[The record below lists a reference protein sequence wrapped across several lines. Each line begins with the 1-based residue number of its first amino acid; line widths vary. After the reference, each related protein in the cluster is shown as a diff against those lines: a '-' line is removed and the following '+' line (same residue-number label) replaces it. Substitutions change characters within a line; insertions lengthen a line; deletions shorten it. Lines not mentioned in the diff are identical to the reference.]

1 MPRAFLHRVSFTH
14 APGPCVRVWA
24 VAAMSIVRR
33 GRLGFEGEPK
43 RCYSNH
49 SSEARLQETFR
60 LGNIGPNLCKKFD
73 RLHFGIFRAG
83 EQPPGKKRAERM
95 VNRLGIMGFLSVKLL
110 PDRGIEHLYACG
122 LVHFLG
128 RSTVGWSDRN
138 VSRIPAV
145 CGLGDRRPSS
155 QLRRLA
161 KVTWK

>member
-1 MPRAFLHRVSFTH
+1 MQFPLRTLQA
-14 APGPCVRVWA
+14 
-24 VAAMSIVRR
+24 IRR
-33 GRLGFEGEPK
+33 GFGLWRLCQSFPRPVWFRGNQTPTTLD
-43 RCYSNH
+43 H
-49 SSEARLQETFR
+49 SSEARLQEMFR

-73 RLHFGIFRAG
+73 RLHFGILRAG

-95 VNRLGIMGFLSVKLL
+95 VNRLGIIGFLSTKLL

-128 RSTVGWSDRN
+128 RSTVGWSERN
-138 VSRIPAV
+138 FSSIPAV